1 MLQAFEGKLPRIAD
15 SALIQDS
22 AAVIGDVVIG
32 ELSSVW
38 FHTVI
43 RGDIHFIRIGERT
56 NIQDLSLLHV
66 KRGEGPVLVGNG
78 VTVGHRAVLH
88 ACKVDDNVLVGIG
101 AIILDAAEIG
111 SDSVVGAGS
120 LVPPGKI
127 IPPHSFVLGSPARV
141 VRQVT
146 PGEMDWIR
154 GTAERYVDYTHRYR
168 AQSGA
173 PPTGEPER

>member
-1 MLQAFEGKLPRIAD
+1 MLQAFEGKSPRVAD

-22 AAVIGDVVIG
+22 AVLIGDVVIA
-32 ELSSVW
+32 ERSSVW

-66 KRGEGPVLVGNG
+66 KRGEGPVVVGNG

-101 AIILDAAEIG
+101 AIILDGAQVG

-127 IPPHSFVLGSPARV
+127 IPPRSFVLGSPARV
-141 VRQVT
+141 VRPVT
-146 PGEMDWIR
+146 SGEMDWIR
-154 GTAERYVDYTHRYR
+154 DTAERYVNYTHRYK
-168 AQSGA
+168 AQVGA
-173 PPTGEPER
+173 PPTGDPEG